1 MRPDNHPHEWKEL
14 SPLGDKE
21 CIICGKHVGAMPVI
35 QGELWGLPKSERE
48 GLMLLIRRYYARY
61 KKNYLDKEV

>member
-1 MRPDNHPHEWKEL
+1 MKSDNHPHRWRET

-21 CIICGKHVGAMPVI
+21 CIICGKHVGSMSVI
-35 QGELWGLPKSERE
+35 QKELWGLPKSERE
-48 GLMLLIRRYYARY
+48 QLMLLIRRYYARY